1 MQKITPFL
9 WFNSQAEEAMNFYVG
24 VFKNAKVI
32 TTTRYGDN
40 MPVPKG
46 TVMTAVFELD
56 GQRFI
61 ALNGGP
67 HYTLTPAVSFVVNCE
82 NQDEVD
88 YYWDTLVEGGSAQQ
102 CGWLTDKFGVTWQI
116 VPTVL
121 GEMLSDT
128 DARKA
133 GRVGQALMQMVK
145 LEIPRL
151 KAAYEGR
158 E

>member
-9 WFNSQAEEAMNFYVG
+9 WFNTQAEEAMNFYVS

-40 MPVPKG
+40 MPLPKG

-67 HYTLTPAVSFVVNCE
+67 HYSLTPAVSFVVNCE

-88 YYWDTLVEGGSAQQ
+88 YYWDRLRAGGSAQQ
-102 CGWLTDKFGVTWQI
+102 CGWLTDKFGVTWQV

-121 GEMLSDT
+121 GEMLGDPE
-128 DARKA
+128 AQKA
-133 GRVGQALMQMVK
+133 GRVGKALLRMGK
-145 LEIPRL
+145 LDIPRL